1 MKPKTKSEMMAEWAS
16 QPDQLKR
23 EREVKAIRKAMDD
36 ARAVMRDGLT
46 RYVKKKTKARSMA
59 KAEADPFAELEGWE
73 SMEQI
78 QDAYGYGEITA
89 DRRDKLTD
97 LWEAREA
104 ARNSRKGADKY
115 HDLVTEMLETPFK
128 VYIYCTKAPQQ
139 LITIFKDG
147 EETMDGEIHHGK
159 PVFIK
164 FNKLLPDSVRGKTQ
178 AVIGEFIC
186 DDIRRIGPEYCIVK
200 EDIESAISG
209 SCLTVPQV
217 KDYAGWKSGMSY
229 ADLKDLYGWHI
240 SNFKLYKKPVK
251 LKDFWAIQ
259 PCTHRGDC
267 CTCRRWDAEKLIC
280 RGEAFGIERP
290 PQSWCYM
297 EDGR

>member
-1 MKPKTKSEMMAEWAS
+1 MKAVLLSIRPEWCDLIIRGQKTLEVRKTRPK
-16 QPDQLKR
+16 
-23 EREVKAIRKAMDD
+23 
-36 ARAVMRDGLT
+36 
-46 RYVKKKTKARSMA
+46 
-59 KAEADPFAELEGWE
+59 
-73 SMEQI
+73 
-78 QDAYGYGEITA
+78 
-89 DRRDKLTD
+89 
-97 LWEAREA
+97 
-104 ARNSRKGADKY
+104 
-115 HDLVTEMLETPFK
+115 LETPFK

-159 PVFIK
+159 FVFIK

-240 SNFKLYKKPVK
+240 SNFKLYEEPVR

-280 RGEAFGIERP
+280 WGEAFGIERP
-290 PQSWCYM
+290 PQSWYYV
-297 EDGR
+297 EDLHT

>member
-1 MKPKTKSEMMAEWAS
+1 M
-16 QPDQLKR
+16 
-23 EREVKAIRKAMDD
+23 KAILMSIRPEWCDLIIRGQKTLEVRK
-36 ARAVMRDGLT
+36 T
-46 RYVKKKTKARSMA
+46 RPK
-59 KAEADPFAELEGWE
+59 
-73 SMEQI
+73 
-78 QDAYGYGEITA
+78 
-89 DRRDKLTD
+89 
-97 LWEAREA
+97 
-104 ARNSRKGADKY
+104 
-115 HDLVTEMLETPFK
+115 LETPFK

-159 PVFIK
+159 PAFIK

-186 DDIRRIGPEYCIVK
+186 DDIRRIGPEYCVVK

-240 SNFKLYKKPVK
+240 SDLKIYDEPVK

-259 PCTHRGDC
+259 PCTHRRGC

-290 PQSWCYM
+290 PQSWRYV
-297 EDGR
+297 EDGK